1 MQTETA
7 IRELVARTCLALD
20 SNDYAGY
27 LKLCDGEFRYRITAY
42 SPEIRKDMVWLEKDK
57 KGMKDLFNLLPK
69 QNMDRTPLSRH
80 FSIFTVERAAE
91 EDRVKVTSALQLFRT
106 ETQGGSTTLVAIG
119 KYIDEIRLHEGSA
132 AVLVDRE
139 VRLDTR
145 MLGKGYHVPF

>member
-20 SNDYAGY
+20 SNDYPGY
-27 LKLCDGEFRYRITAY
+27 LKLCDGGFRYRITAY

-57 KGMKDLFNLLPK
+57 KGMKDLFDLLPK
-69 QNMDRTPLSRH
+69 QNMDRTPLTRH
-80 FSIFTVERAAE
+80 FSIFTVEQVAG
-91 EDRVKVTSALQLFRT
+91 EDRVKVTSAFQLFRT
-106 ETQGGSTTLVAIG
+106 ETHGGDTSLAAVG
-119 KYIDEIRLHEGSA
+119 KYIDEIRLHEDGT